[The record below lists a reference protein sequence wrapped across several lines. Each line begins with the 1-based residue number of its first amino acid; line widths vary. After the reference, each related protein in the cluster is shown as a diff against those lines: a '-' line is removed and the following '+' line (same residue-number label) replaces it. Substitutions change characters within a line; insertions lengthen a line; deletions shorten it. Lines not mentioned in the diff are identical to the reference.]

1 MSGSESWGRKL
12 DPYGRLLLDE
22 GLPAAGV
29 DVTVRVD
36 RGDSA
41 AAQEVE
47 RAGLQV
53 HAQVGD
59 IVVGHVANAA
69 DLGHIAELPCVQE
82 VQLARP
88 LYEDGHDPSGQEG

>member
-1 MSGSESWGRKL
+1 MTGRTSWGQKL
-12 DPYGRLLLDE
+12 DPYSRLQLDD
-22 GLPAAGV
+22 GLPAEGV
-29 DVTVRVD
+29 DVTVRLD
-36 RGDSA
+36 RSDA
-41 AAQEVE
+41 AAAREVE

-69 DLGHIAELPCVQE
+69 DLGQIAELGCVQE

-88 LYEDGHDPSGQEG
+88 LYEDRGDSSGQEG